1 MREDRSRAV
10 AVRDKDDSAADSLVA
25 SAGQRG
31 ELLELHQ
38 WRGGWPLWGYVAA
51 ALGLLLAAF
60 VLGYAAGYW
69 TGYRKSPRRVS
80 PPPSAGPESGR
91 AAVPFNEGFEH
102 TPPVN
107 GAPSRRTRS
116 WRTRH

>member
-38 WRGGWPLWGYVAA
+38 WRGGWPLWGYLAA

-60 VLGYAAGYW
+60 VLGYVAGYW
-69 TGYRKSPRRVS
+69 KGCRKSPRRVT
-80 PPPSAGPESGR
+80 PPPSACPEGGR
-91 AAVPFNEGFEH
+91 AAAPFNEGFEH

-107 GAPSRRTRS
+107 GIRSRRTRG
-116 WRTRH
+116 WRSRH